1 MYIKKTTSQ
10 QKGKLLAIVLI
21 LVLMLFASLSERVY
35 GISAVVQSYEE
46 SLYIEMKDHR
56 IFELVRCKIHI
67 SIETEPDGT
76 WRNNSRYWGYIKIV
90 LDWYNTSL
98 CPHGISL
105 LIHAPFM
112 AYPSPY
118 VNQSIDGEYV
128 PPHEIN
134 KTLIGVWGFTRFT
147 FSFKTESCLKESVW
161 VRPSMLYTVYNAT
174 SPFTDEYRI
183 CSSYWELPDFWITI
197 MADPQQ
203 RLQTEMVA
211 RMETLEKRLEFLSN
225 LLNHI
230 ITLFV
235 ISIGIYVATSVYL
248 ATRKPKA
255 KTELKTT

>member
-1 MYIKKTTSQ
+1 
-10 QKGKLLAIVLI
+10 
-21 LVLMLFASLSERVY
+21 MLFASLSERVY

-46 SLYIEMKDHR
+46 SLYIEMRGDHR

-98 CPHGISL
+98 CPYGISL
-105 LIHAPFM
+105 LIHAPSM
-112 AYPSPY
+112 AYASPY
-118 VNQSIDGEYV
+118 VNQSIDGKYV
-128 PPHEIN
+128 PPPEVN
-134 KTLIGVWGFTRFT
+134 KTLISVWGCTGFEF
-147 FSFKTESCLKESVW
+147 FFKTESCLKESVW

-174 SPFTDEYRI
+174 SSFTDEYRI
-183 CSSYWELPDFWITI
+183 GSSNWELPDFWITI
-197 MADPQQ
+197 MTDPQQ

-230 ITLFV
+230 IILFV
-235 ISIGIYVATSVYL
+235 ISIGIYVATSVYF